1 MINSIKDLKNNKNK
15 YDIMKLLAKELI
27 ELNYTYRDTEKLIHE
42 YSSYFDAPLLIV
54 DSNIQGLEKMFYDIL
69 NNDEAEKLL
78 NELLKD
84 DVRLLF

>member
-15 YDIMKLLAKELI
+15 YDIIKTLAKELI
-27 ELNYTYRDTEKLIHE
+27 ELNYTYRDTEKLIQE
-42 YSSYFDAPLLIV
+42 YCRYFDAPLLIA

-69 NNDEAEKLL
+69 DNDEAEKLL
-78 NELLKD
+78 NEFLKE